1 MDLLGGYGSDD
12 SSEVEGDF
20 ETKEMQSASIQP
32 TVQPPPK
39 KSSISRHGKKLV
51 SLHAVLPP
59 HLFEL
64 LTNGGGDS
72 DDDDPDDAPIRTE
85 VKPSHPDKRGAD
97 AGLTSLLSELGSV
110 PKNAISGM
118 TSPRAL
124 SKQEKMGLA
133 FSQSQICVKSK
144 PSQTEVLD
152 IHRETMDYA
161 CADDGDVPIV
171 AKESVP
177 TMNASK
183 EAATI
188 SRMHLSVPRPSAF
201 RPIVHE
207 SQFGATRGHSSTSYS
222 VPEPVD
228 QGKQVEQSIDPR
240 LEKKRS
246 RREIE
251 KALRS
256 GDLDAVDGTVQFT
269 NLDAESNVYVLDQ
282 PASATQNRSGVRIAP
297 VAMYDTKAGKD
308 VLGAGVSGKAK
319 SKNQINFLMASA
331 AAYEANEAQKT
342 KVKAQRANAKRKY
355 GW

>member
-12 SSEVEGDF
+12 SSEGDAT
-20 ETKEMQSASIQP
+20 ETQRMAIP
-32 TVQPPPK
+32 AVQPPPN
-39 KSSISRHGKKLV
+39 KSSISRHGRKLV

-72 DDDDPDDAPIRTE
+72 DDDDPTDTPKRPE
-85 VKPSHPDKRGAD
+85 VKPSHPSDKRGAD

-110 PKNAISGM
+110 PKNAFSGM
-118 TSPRAL
+118 TSTSAV
-124 SKQEKMGLA
+124 SKRETMGLA
-133 FSQSQICVKSK
+133 FSQSQTCVTSK
-144 PSQTEVLD
+144 TSQAAVLD
-152 IHRETMDYA
+152 IHGETMDYA
-161 CADDGDVPIV
+161 RYDEGRGKIV
-171 AKESVP
+171 AEESVP
-177 TMNASK
+177 AMNASK
-183 EAATI
+183 GPAPT
-188 SRMHLSVPRPSAF
+188 SLVQLSVPRPTSF
-201 RPIVHE
+201 RATVHE
-207 SQFGATRGHSSTSYS
+207 SKLGAPKVFSDTPYA
-222 VPEPVD
+222 VPGPID
-228 QGKQVEQSIDPR
+228 QSERVEQSMDPR

-256 GDLDAVDGTVQFT
+256 GDLDAIDNTVQFT

-282 PASATQNRSGVRIAP
+282 PASATQSKSGVRIAP

-342 KVKAQRANAKRKY
+342 RVKAQRANAKRKY